1 MVPHKSTLI
10 WNNLPIF
17 VSVLS
22 DEMMNNFIK
31 TGFLLF
37 LMSTGLMVSAQQVSY
52 KNLSEELISLQKQLV
67 TDKRVAILEI
77 EIKDTLRPVITVSGE
92 TSLADAKQQIV
103 SFLNN
108 RKISFTDSIRV
119 LPDAAAGEKTWALVT
134 LSVSNLR
141 AKPDDAAEMVSQV
154 LLGTPLKILD
164 YKNKWY
170 RIQTPDQYIGWMD
183 AAGLQPLSLIEFEN
197 LKNSKRVV
205 FNRISGFVTDAP
217 KKDAGIVSDV
227 VLGDLFE
234 VEATVKKY
242 LKIRFPDGRTGFV
255 RKTDCTSFEEWSN
268 SETDIDALLSLARK
282 MTGFPYLW
290 GGTSTKGMDCSGFVK
305 TVFYSQGIILAR
317 DASQQAKYGEAVDI
331 SNRNNLQTG
340 DLLFFGRSAQRIT
353 HVGIYLGNGYFIHS
367 SGKIHIS
374 SINPDDPKYVPERN
388 FVAARRILN
397 SIDKEGI
404 VKVKD
409 HEWYNK

>member
-1 MVPHKSTLI
+1 
-10 WNNLPIF
+10 
-17 VSVLS
+17 
-22 DEMMNNFIK
+22 MNKNTIK
-31 TGFLLF
+31 IGLLF
-37 LMSTGLMVSAQQVSY
+37 
-52 KNLSEELISLQKQLV
+52 ISLCAATYLTAQTLHFKTLQEEIQSMQKQLV
-67 TDKRVAILEI
+67 PDKRVAILEI

-92 TSLADAKQQIV
+92 TNLAEAKQQIV

-141 AKPDDAAEMVSQV
+141 TKPDDAAELASQV
-154 LLGTPLKILD
+154 LLGTPVKILD

-170 RIQTPDQYIGWMD
+170 RVQTPEKYIGWMD
-183 AAGLQPLSLIEFEN
+183 AAGLQPLSQKEIEN
-197 LKNSKRVV
+197 WKNTDRCA
-205 FNRISGFVTDAP
+205 FNRISGFVTDAQ

-255 RKTDCTSFEEWSN
+255 RKTDCTSFKEWSN

-305 TVFYSQGIILAR
+305 TVFYSLGIILAR

-331 SNRNNLQTG
+331 SNRNNLQPG
-340 DLLFFGRSAQRIT
+340 DLLFFGRSVQRIT

-374 SINPDDPKYVPERN
+374 SINPDDPKFVPERN
-388 FVAARRILN
+388 FVAARRIVN
-397 SIDKEGI
+397 SIGKEGI

>member
-1 MVPHKSTLI
+1 MEQFAYFCSSI
-10 WNNLPIF
+10 PIHP
-17 VSVLS
+17 
-22 DEMMNNFIK
+22 MNKNTIK
-31 TGFLLF
+31 IGLLF
-37 LMSTGLMVSAQQVSY
+37 ILLCAANYLTAQTLPFKTLQ
-52 KNLSEELISLQKQLV
+52 EEIQSLQKQLV
-67 TDKRVAILEI
+67 PDKRVAILEI
-77 EIKDTLRPVITVSGE
+77 EIKDTLHPVITVSGE
-92 TSLADAKQQIV
+92 TNLVEAKQQVV

-141 AKPDDAAEMVSQV
+141 TKPDDAAELASQV

-164 YKNKWY
+164 YKSKWY
-170 RIQTPDQYIGWMD
+170 RVQTPEKYIGWMD

-197 LKNSKRVV
+197 WKNSKRVV

-217 KKDAGIVSDV
+217 KKDARIVSDV
-227 VLGDLFE
+227 VFGDLFE

-242 LKIRFPDGRTGFV
+242 LKIRFPDGRTGFI

-305 TVFYSQGIILAR
+305 TVFYTHGIILAR
-317 DASQQAKYGEAVDI
+317 DASQQAKYGEAMDI
-331 SNRNNLQTG
+331 SNRNNLQPG
-340 DLLFFGRSAQRIT
+340 DLLFFGRNAQRIT
-353 HVGIYLGNGYFIHS
+353 HVGIYLENGYFIHS

-397 SIDKEGI
+397 SIGKEGI

-409 HEWYNK
+409 HEWYNNLKTVR